1 MAQNAQK
8 KKDAAAAAKA
18 PEPEAAAPAAPE
30 PVAAPAPAAPA
41 KASSLIAKM
50 KAKAAAKLAASKAE
64 DSVAAAPAPAF
75 AIIKKTPP
83 PVKEFEQNVAAAM
96 SSLPKESITMPVSNL
111 SQSGSFKPFEVP
123 SHLFKEL
130 TPQEKAEKEKREN
143 PTVDENGEHI
153 QTVAE
158 AKLEA
163 AALQNMLDEGVAN
176 VDKKI
181 ALE

>member
-1 MAQNAQK
+1 
-8 KKDAAAAAKA
+8 
-18 PEPEAAAPAAPE
+18 
-30 PVAAPAPAAPA
+30 
-41 KASSLIAKM
+41 M

-64 DSVAAAPAPAF
+64 EQTAAPAPAF
-75 AIIKKTPP
+75 AIVKKTPP

-96 SSLPKESITMPVSNL
+96 SSLPKESITMPLNNIV
-111 SQSGSFKPFEVP
+111 QTGSFKPFEVP

-130 TPQEKAEKEKREN
+130 TPQEKAEKERREN